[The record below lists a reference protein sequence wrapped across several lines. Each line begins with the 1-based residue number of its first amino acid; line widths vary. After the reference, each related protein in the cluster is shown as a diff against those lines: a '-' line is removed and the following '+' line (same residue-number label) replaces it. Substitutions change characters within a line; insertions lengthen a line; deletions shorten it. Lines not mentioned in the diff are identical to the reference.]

1 MGPFLV
7 WFLALRFF
15 WGPPPALAAFGR
27 MKLNS
32 KVLPTVR
39 VCGECPDRDYLLGSM
54 GGVAPR
60 VQGVPGPRH
69 FHVRLRRCSPAGA
82 GSGYV
87 T

>member
-39 VCGECPDRDYLLGSM
+39 VCGAAQAILYACEQVSGR
-54 GGVAPR
+54 PR
-60 VQGVPGPRH
+60 V
-69 FHVRLRRCSPAGA
+69 CGA
-82 GSGYV
+82 AL
-87 T
+87 